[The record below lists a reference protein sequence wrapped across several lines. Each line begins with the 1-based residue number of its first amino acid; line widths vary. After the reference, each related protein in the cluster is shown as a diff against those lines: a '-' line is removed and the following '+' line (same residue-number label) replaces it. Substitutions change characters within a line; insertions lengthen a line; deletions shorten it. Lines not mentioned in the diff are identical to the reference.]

1 MTDQLIVEKPEE
13 TSEFGR
19 GYAYCLGLFL
29 AHEWK
34 LMNDKKISTDSPVVG
49 YSRAMM
55 WFNGAADHLAELIAP
70 SSLPAD
76 KVKEIE
82 KFQRRCMALRNDDY
96 ATFEDCDKALAD
108 AKRLLLEWDLF
119 NGVDAIKGEWQ

>member
-1 MTDQLIVEKPEE
+1 M
-13 TSEFGR
+13 SGFGR

-34 LMNDKKISTDSPVVG
+34 LFHDKKIHEDSPVIG

-70 SSLPAD
+70 DKLPKA
-76 KVKEIE
+76 KIKEIE
-82 KFQRRCMALRNDDY
+82 KFKSRCMNLRNDDY
-96 ATFEDCDKALAD
+96 ATFEDCDEALKD

-119 NGVDAIKGEWQ
+119 NGIEAIKGKWQ